1 MKTIRLILIAV
12 ALLMAIPSITSC
24 KDDDKDEPGGSIVG
38 TWKYT
43 DDGGYEIFTF
53 NSDGTYK
60 VFQGDYGAPGDS
72 DDYYDEEYG
81 KYSISGNTITFIEE
95 YNGKVYNDSFPFSI
109 YGDKLIFYDE
119 DIEFIYYRQ

>member
-1 MKTIRLILIAV
+1 MKFFRLILIAV

-43 DDGGYEIFTF
+43 EDGGYEIITF

-60 VFQGDYGAPGDS
+60 IYFADYGAPGDY

-81 KYSISGNTITFIEE
+81 KYQVSGNVVTLIDERGYE
-95 YNGKVYNDSFPFSI
+95 DSIPFSI
-109 YGDKLIFYDE
+109 DGNKLIVYDHDG
-119 DIEFIYYRQ
+119 DIECIYYRQ

>member
-12 ALLMAIPSITSC
+12 ALLMVIPSITSC

-43 DDGGYEIFTF
+43 EDGGYEIITF

-81 KYSISGNTITFIEE
+81 NYSVSGNVFTLIDERGYE
-95 YNGKVYNDSFPFSI
+95 DSTPFSI
-109 YGDKLIFYDE
+109 DGNKLIIYDSDG
-119 DIEFIYYRQ
+119 DIEGIYYRQ